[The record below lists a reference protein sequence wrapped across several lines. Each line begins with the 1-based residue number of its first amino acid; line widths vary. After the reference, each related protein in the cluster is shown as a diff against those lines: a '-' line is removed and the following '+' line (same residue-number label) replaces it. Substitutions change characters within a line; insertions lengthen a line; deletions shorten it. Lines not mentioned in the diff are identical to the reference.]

1 MSSPLDFLKEFF
13 EGNIDF
19 VGQHYAEEAARSI
32 LIAGT
37 VLSFFAGYFSQ
48 SMKVTFSALG
58 SFVVLAAIVRALP
71 TSFILVLT
79 TISFATSST
88 SVQNGM
94 HSPITD
100 SFGGLMHDAPPP
112 DCLATL
118 KPQHAC
124 SSICPPVRQ
133 LVIPPWPMYR
143 SNPVSWLPPVDT
155 SASTKKKA

>member
-58 SFVVLAAIVRALP
+58 SFVVLAAV
-71 TSFILVLT
+71 
-79 TISFATSST
+79 
-88 SVQNGM
+88 
-94 HSPITD
+94 
-100 SFGGLMHDAPPP
+100 
-112 DCLATL
+112 
-118 KPQHAC
+118 
-124 SSICPPVRQ
+124 